1 MKPKGLAKTLLTGS
15 ALTAAFTLISA
26 PVAHA
31 VNAAWNTNA
40 ATGNFNTAQW
50 TSGTTTPVAGGTYTV
65 VSGDALFFGTSTTTT
80 LNNDLVGATYNGLTF
95 NSGASAFTIGGNAF
109 TLNGNITNSSTSL
122 QTINNDMTST
132 GGRTFTGG
140 TGGLTLGGTYTTTV
154 SATYNGVVN
163 LTGANTINGGSTANQ
178 GFATVGN
185 NTSATVTIS
194 NGGSLTVNG
203 TTNATKPGTIIGQN
217 TNGIGILNV
226 GATNGST
233 SGTLTVSG
241 DTGFM
246 LGNVG
251 AGTLNIYSGT
261 ATINRGTTA
270 TTTNGADTRLIMLGR
285 DGNSASGTINLN
297 GGTLATNRQF
307 VRDGSSSAGAGTA
320 NFVFNGGTLKA
331 LANQTDWL
339 QSTTATS
346 EGQNLGA
353 SGGTVNTNALAL
365 SSVTTTSANSTIDS
379 NGFSVAIN
387 NNISGSGG
395 FNVISSTGA
404 GTVTFGGANTYT
416 GATTVTSGTFAL
428 ASAGSLASTQLNV
441 STGATFNVSAVSGGY
456 QVGNGV
462 TLTNNGT
469 VTGSF
474 TVGNGGTLKGT
485 GTVTGNLTVASGGNV
500 APGNSPG
507 VTTVNGNFDLQSGST
522 FNVELA
528 GTSPGVEYDQLFAN
542 GTVTL
547 AGALNL
553 TASFTPT
560 NGDLFFILVNDGAD
574 AISGTFTGLNEGSTF
589 TVGGQDYQITYQAN
603 FETTPS
609 FTGGND
615 VALLAVPEPA
625 AALLGGLGMLG
636 LLRRRRVA

>member
-365 SSVTTTSANSTIDS
+365 SSVTTTSANSTIDP

-395 FNVISSTGA
+395 FNINSTTGA

-416 GATTVTSGTFAL
+416 GGTTVLSGNLATDLVGNFGLGNVTVTDSISASLTLGNGASIADTAILFFGDDATINLNNASTETLFGITQTDDSQSIAAGTYTAEQLNEEFGVDSFIGSGT
-428 ASAGSLASTQLNV
+428 
-441 STGATFNVSAVSGGY
+441 
-456 QVGNGV
+456 
-462 TLTNNGT
+462 
-469 VTGSF
+469 
-474 TVGNGGTLKGT
+474 
-485 GTVTGNLTVASGGNV
+485 LTV
-500 APGNSPG
+500 
-507 VTTVNGNFDLQSGST
+507 
-522 FNVELA
+522 
-528 GTSPGVEYDQLFAN
+528 
-542 GTVTL
+542 
-547 AGALNL
+547 
-553 TASFTPT
+553 
-560 NGDLFFILVNDGAD
+560 
-574 AISGTFTGLNEGSTF
+574 
-589 TVGGQDYQITYQAN
+589 
-603 FETTPS
+603 
-609 FTGGND
+609 
-615 VALLAVPEPA
+615 VPEPS
-625 AALLGGLGMLG
+625 AALLGGLGVLG
-636 LLRRRRVA
+636 LLRRRRTA